1 MIDLS
6 ILKDGDILSLLNR
19 QMADGIRIDHSNI
32 IHDGLDLGDRGD
44 VDLFLKEFSSLLN
57 TNGGTLIYGVN
68 DPAWGIAITDKDYF
82 LVALRRIIKKNLDPK
97 VPEDHYGVRFI
108 DLPDGRYVVIV
119 QAPKSDL
126 GPHAVRVGESA
137 YTFYKRD
144 MELRPLDMHSLRRE
158 LIGSSYVGDV
168 KEFVGTRAL
177 ELSEGR
183 GSVPLMGSGKILIE
197 VVPWPSLKNG
207 IVLRHDMVDENLR
220 ALDWTDDEW
229 MPTIEGLLGYHS
241 NHSYI
246 SFRNDL
252 VLEAAESFKMKPR
265 RDGSKVFD
273 FVAYQND
280 IKKLLE
286 GYLGTIRNLD
296 VSIKSFFVSI
306 SLIGIKG
313 YEMGLKMPGK
323 KTRFDQDVLTLP
335 IRPFDSDS
343 DNVMM
348 FVNSYIDILWNSSG
362 D

>member
-1 MIDLS
+1 
-6 ILKDGDILSLLNR
+6 
-19 QMADGIRIDHSNI
+19 
-32 IHDGLDLGDRGD
+32 
-44 VDLFLKEFSSLLN
+44 
-57 TNGGTLIYGVN
+57 
-68 DPAWGIAITDKDYF
+68 
-82 LVALRRIIKKNLDPK
+82 
-97 VPEDHYGVRFI
+97 
-108 DLPDGRYVVIV
+108 
-119 QAPKSDL
+119 
-126 GPHAVRVGESA
+126 
-137 YTFYKRD
+137 
-144 MELRPLDMHSLRRE
+144 
-158 LIGSSYVGDV
+158 
-168 KEFVGTRAL
+168 
-177 ELSEGR
+177 
-183 GSVPLMGSGKILIE
+183 
-197 VVPWPSLKNG
+197 
-207 IVLRHDMVDENLR
+207 
-220 ALDWTDDEW
+220 
-229 MPTIEGLLGYHS
+229 
-241 NHSYI
+241 
-246 SFRNDL
+246 
-252 VLEAAESFKMKPR
+252 FKMKPR